1 MIIRYNCLRKGVYM
15 APTAIMI
22 NNMLN
27 TLDEEDYNTAI
38 SFIQYSSDSRKK
50 QKAEQSKKIFSEIQS
65 IFSNDKCSHFGA
77 CIRWTKRKVIG
88 NSFLFRV

>member
-1 MIIRYNCLRKGVYM
+1 M

-38 SFIQYSSDSRKK
+38 SFIQYLSDSRKK
-50 QKAEQSKKIFSEIQS
+50 QKAEQSKKILSEIQDM
-65 IFSNDKCSHFGA
+65 FSDDKGWESEEYMIKEMA
-77 CIRWTKRKVIG
+77 D
-88 NSFLFRV
+88 FRRERMIK

>member
-1 MIIRYNCLRKGVYM
+1 M

-38 SFIQYSSDSRKK
+38 SFIQYLSDSRKK
-50 QKAEQSKKIFSEIQS
+50 QKAEQSKKILSEIQDM
-65 IFSNDKCSHFGA
+65 FSDDKGWESEDYMIKEMA
-77 CIRWTKRKVIG
+77 D
-88 NSFLFRV
+88 FRRERMIK

>member
-1 MIIRYNCLRKGVYM
+1 M

-38 SFIQYSSDSRKK
+38 SFIQYLSDSRKK
-50 QKAEQSKKIFSEIQS
+50 QKAEQSKKILSEIQDM
-65 IFSNDKCSHFGA
+65 FSDDKGWDSEDYMIKEMA
-77 CIRWTKRKVIG
+77 D
-88 NSFLFRV
+88 FRRERMIK

>member
-38 SFIQYSSDSRKK
+38 SFIQYLSDSRKK
-50 QKAEQSKKIFSEIQS
+50 QKAEQSKKILSEIQDM
-65 IFSNDKCSHFGA
+65 FSDDKGWESEDYMIKEMA
-77 CIRWTKRKVIG
+77 D
-88 NSFLFRV
+88 FRRERMIK

>member
-1 MIIRYNCLRKGVYM
+1 M

-38 SFIQYSSDSRKK
+38 SFIQYLSDSRKK
-50 QKAEQSKKIFSEIQS
+50 QKAEQSKKILSEIQNM
-65 IFSNDKCSHFGA
+65 FSDDKGWESEDYMIKEMA
-77 CIRWTKRKVIG
+77 D
-88 NSFLFRV
+88 FRRERMIK

>member
-1 MIIRYNCLRKGVYM
+1 M

-38 SFIQYSSDSRKK
+38 SFIQYLSDSRKK
-50 QKAEQSKKIFSEIQS
+50 QKAEQSKKILSEIQDM
-65 IFSNDKCSHFGA
+65 FSDDKGWESA
-77 CIRWTKRKVIG
+77 DYMIKEMAE
-88 NSFLFRV
+88 FRRERMIK

>member
-1 MIIRYNCLRKGVYM
+1 M

-38 SFIQYSSDSRKK
+38 SFIQYLSDSRKK
-50 QKAEQSKKIFSEIQS
+50 QKAEQSKKILSEIQEM
-65 IFSNDKCSHFGA
+65 FSDDKGWESEDYMIKEMA
-77 CIRWTKRKVIG
+77 D
-88 NSFLFRV
+88 FRRERMIK

>member
-1 MIIRYNCLRKGVYM
+1 M

-38 SFIQYSSDSRKK
+38 SFIQYLSDSRKK
-50 QKAEQSKKIFSEIQS
+50 QKAEQSKKILSEIQDM
-65 IFSNDKCSHFGA
+65 FSDDKGWESEDYMIKEMA
-77 CIRWTKRKVIG
+77 D
-88 NSFLFRV
+88 FRRERMIKWKFC

>member
-1 MIIRYNCLRKGVYM
+1 M

-38 SFIQYSSDSRKK
+38 SFIQYLSDSRKK
-50 QKAEQSKKIFSEIQS
+50 QKAEQSKKILSEIQDM
-65 IFSNDKCSHFGA
+65 FSDDKGWESEDYMIIEMA
-77 CIRWTKRKVIG
+77 D
-88 NSFLFRV
+88 FRRERMIK